1 MKIYIDNSVY
11 NRPFDDQT
19 QPRIWLETLA
29 FSIILQMVVNKEIN
43 IVSSSVVN
51 FENDKNP
58 YPERRKWVE
67 NCLKLAVEIQA
78 VNEEIKDR
86 AKKLEKSGVEPIDAL
101 HLACSESANVDYFIT
116 CDDRISKNYAYKKMR
131 ILNPLEFIVN
141 ITSVER

>member
-58 YPERRKWVE
+58 YPERRKWVK
-67 NCLKLAVEIQA
+67 NCLKFAVEIQA

-86 AKKLEKSGVEPIDAL
+86 AKKLERNRVEPIDAL
-101 HLACSESANVDYFIT
+101 HLACSEAAGVDYFIT
-116 CDDRISKNYAYKKMR
+116 SDDRILKNYRSKK
-131 ILNPLEFIVN
+131 IKVLNPLEFIVN
-141 ITSVER
+141 ITSSER